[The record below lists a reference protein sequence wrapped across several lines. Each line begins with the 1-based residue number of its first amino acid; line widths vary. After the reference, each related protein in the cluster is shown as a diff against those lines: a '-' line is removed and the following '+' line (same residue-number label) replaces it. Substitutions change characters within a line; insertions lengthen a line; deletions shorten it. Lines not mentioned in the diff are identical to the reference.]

1 MSLAIIEIDRSKTLA
16 SQVTEQLEDA
26 ILRGLLLP
34 GEEVPQLKLA
44 RQFGVSQAAIREA
57 LQELEHRGLVIKR
70 GRTKTVTD
78 FSEEDLAHL
87 FEVRLALEPLACR
100 LAATHF
106 NETLRLALEEQL
118 AHMQKSADEG
128 NTRAHI
134 RCDLQFHRTIWAG
147 QPNRYL
153 EQHLNQICSS
163 LFAYELVRRTQA
175 NYLDFAWNM
184 RQTTMIFR
192 TLRTRDGDLAER
204 VSRRAITR
212 FYRRDTSDYRHIAGG
227 PSTGPSATGADE

>member
-1 MSLAIIEIDRSKTLA
+1 MLKLVDIDRSRNLVP
-16 SQVTEQLEDA
+16 QVTERLEDA
-26 ILRGLLLP
+26 ILLGLLAP

-44 RQFGVSQAAIREA
+44 QQFGLSQTAIREA
-57 LQELEHRGLVIKR
+57 LQELERRGLVTQR

-87 FEVRLALEPLACR
+87 FEVRLSLEPLACR

-106 NETLRLALEEQL
+106 TEALGRELEEQL
-118 AHMQKSADEG
+118 RLMQKSADEQ
-128 NTRAHI
+128 NAREHV
-134 RCDLQFHRTIWAG
+134 RHDLQFHRTIWAG

-153 EQHLNQICSS
+153 EQHLNQVCAS

-175 NYLDFAWNM
+175 NYLDFGWNM

-192 TLRTRDGDLAER
+192 VLRTRDGDLAER
-204 VSRRAITR
+204 VIRRTITR
-212 FYRRDTSDYRHIAGG
+212 FYRRDTSDYRRIGG
-227 PSTGPSATGADE
+227 VPSGGERGV

>member
-1 MSLAIIEIDRSKTLA
+1 MLALVGIDRSKALA

-26 ILRGLLLP
+26 ILRGLLAP

-44 RQFGVSQAAIREA
+44 KQFGVSQAAIREA

-78 FSEEDLAHL
+78 FSEEDLANL
-87 FEVRLALEPLACR
+87 FQVRLALEPLACR

-106 NETLRLALEEQL
+106 TEALRLDLEEQL
-118 AHMQKSADEG
+118 ARMQKSADEG

-153 EQHLNQICSS
+153 DQHLNQVCSS

-184 RQTTMIFR
+184 RQTAMIFR

-204 VSRRAITR
+204 VSRRTITR
-212 FYRRDTSDYRHIAGG
+212 FYRRDTSDYRQIGG
-227 PSTGPSATGADE
+227 APIPGAAE